1 MDINFE
7 LYKVFYYAG
16 KHLNFSEAA
25 NHLYITQSA
34 VSQSIKQ
41 LEAKLH
47 IQLFMRHTK
56 KIRLTP
62 EGESLFK
69 YVEQAFFAIK
79 SGERTLQAI
88 QNLQHGEVRIAA
100 SDTICKY
107 YLLPYLKE
115 FHQKYPHIKI
125 HITNRPSPVCME
137 LLNNG
142 VVDISVVNMLN
153 HEAGSSLN
161 IHPFKRIQD
170 VFIAGKAFESLK
182 GEKLSLKSLAGYP
195 FLLLEKNSTT
205 RRFLDDFL
213 KKYEITLSPEVE
225 LDSIDLLIEFTKI
238 GLGISY
244 VMEDTIKD
252 ALENQ
257 DLFILEL
264 EEAVPQRQVAILT
277 HRQIPTPLSAQRFIE
292 LLGISY

>member
-16 KHLNFSEAA
+16 KHLNFSQAA

-47 IQLFMRHTK
+47 TQLFMRHTK

-62 EGESLFK
+62 EGEALFK
-69 YVEQAFFAIK
+69 HIEQAFYLIK
-79 SGERTLQAI
+79 SGERNIQAI
-88 QNLQHGEVRIAA
+88 QDLQYGEVRIAA

-107 YLLPYLKE
+107 YLLPYFKE

-137 LLNNG
+137 LLKNG

-153 HEAGSSLN
+153 HEVNGTMDIRPL
-161 IHPFKRIQD
+161 KKIQD
-170 VFIAGKAFESLK
+170 VFIAGKAFEVLKGKKISLK
-182 GEKLSLKSLAGYP
+182 ALADYP

-205 RRFLDDFL
+205 RRFLDNLL
-213 KKYEITLSPEVE
+213 KKYETTLIPEIE
-225 LDSIDLLIEFTKI
+225 LDSIDLLIELTKI

-244 VMEDTIKD
+244 VMEDTIQD
-252 ALENQ
+252 ALKKGE
-257 DLFILEL
+257 LFILEL
-264 EEAVPQRQVAILT
+264 EEEVPQRQVSILT
-277 HRQIPTPLSAQRFIE
+277 HRQIPTPLSVQKFLE
-292 LLGISY
+292 LLMIS